1 MDMSWEEC
9 QKTLFKDTEDVAR
22 EDQIFLRNGGA
33 EFAVNVPIDE
43 NTEYPVIDL
52 SQYTDNIGDTAD
64 TEQARNKVMNYII
77 DNLVGTNVTAYSKD
91 LMLRY
96 GFDFG
101 DTGNIHHVAY
111 AHSTYGKNGKRSR
124 LARNI
129 TLSNLSDILSN
140 SVLVEVNTKP
150 KNKDGAHAD
159 KDHQANRIASVRAV
173 LPVKLPNKRIMS
185 MVITADTENPILERH
200 AIDVSLY
207 EIGIRKPDPRITAMQ
222 SEPGTMNISDILWN
236 VKDTQGNYYVDRS
249 TGKLNYAHKFFFNNE
264 QTDKDVL
271 KQTGEDNTLVVVH
284 NLSEANLRH
293 ALKMGGLA
301 NPSMAIVDTA
311 KQGLEGFGEITLI
324 GITPA
329 RAGRTMKL

>member
-1 MDMSWEEC
+1 
-9 QKTLFKDTEDVAR
+9 
-22 EDQIFLRNGGA
+22 
-33 EFAVNVPIDE
+33 
-43 NTEYPVIDL
+43 
-52 SQYTDNIGDTAD
+52 
-64 TEQARNKVMNYII
+64 
-77 DNLVGTNVTAYSKD
+77 
-91 LMLRY
+91 
-96 GFDFG
+96 
-101 DTGNIHHVAY
+101 
-111 AHSTYGKNGKRSR
+111 
-124 LARNI
+124 
-129 TLSNLSDILSN
+129 
-140 SVLVEVNTKP
+140 
-150 KNKDGAHAD
+150 
-159 KDHQANRIASVRAV
+159 
-173 LPVKLPNKRIMS
+173 

-222 SEPGTMNISDILWN
+222 SEPGTMNIADILWN

-271 KQTGEDNTLVVVH
+271 KQTGEDNTLVGVH